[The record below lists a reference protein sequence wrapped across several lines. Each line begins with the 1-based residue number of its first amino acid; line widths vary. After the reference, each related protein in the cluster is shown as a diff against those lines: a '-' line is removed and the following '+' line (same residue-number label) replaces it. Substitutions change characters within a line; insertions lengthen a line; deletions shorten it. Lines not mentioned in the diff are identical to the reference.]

1 MKDSS
6 MKNISYLL
14 LIGVIW
20 ITLSGCNKNASK
32 NAQPTFYRGADL
44 SFLHMM
50 EKAGAKYYDNGK
62 QENALK
68 IFKNHGLN
76 AVRLRLWY
84 HPRGGLNDLANTLI
98 MAKRIKDAGLQFVLD
113 FHYSDIWADPQK
125 QYKPKTWDSLSYPI
139 LKDSV
144 FAYTKRVINAFK
156 DENATPDIVQIGNEV
171 THGML
176 WPDGEVNGKY
186 NTPQQWD
193 NFTGLLKAG
202 IRGVESAVPSG
213 DTKIMIH
220 IDRGGDPAG
229 SQSFF
234 NQLKK
239 YNVKYDY
246 IGLSYYPWWHGP
258 LDSLKTTTTDLAR
271 RFHKP
276 IMVAETAY
284 PWTAKGMSDKGKENP
299 STLLKAYPATPQG
312 QLGFLKKVFSIVHH
326 IPDHLG
332 IGVLYWEPDP
342 VPINGHGNWTINSM
356 FNFKG
361 EALPS
366 ISVFEPEKNSQQ

>member
-1 MKDSS
+1 MKKIIFPIIIVGFL
-6 MKNISYLL
+6 MILF
-14 LIGVIW
+14 
-20 ITLSGCNKNASK
+20 GCNKPFPKK
-32 NAQPTFYRGADL
+32 NNLMFYRGADL

-50 EKAGAKYYDNGK
+50 EKSGAKYYDNGK
-62 QENALK
+62 QENALN

-76 AVRLRLWY
+76 TVRLRLWY

-98 MAKRIKDAGLQFVLD
+98 MAKRIKDDGLQFVLD
-113 FHYSDIWADPQK
+113 FHYSDYWADPQK
-125 QYKPKTWDSLSYPI
+125 QFKPKAWDSLSYPV

-144 FAYTKRVINAFK
+144 YAYTKRVITAFK
-156 DENATPDIVQIGNEV
+156 NENATPDIVQIGNEV
-171 THGML
+171 TNGML
-176 WPDGEVNGKY
+176 WPDGEVSGKY
-186 NTPQQWD
+186 NTSAQWSK
-193 NFTGLLKAG
+193 FTDLIKAG
-202 IRGVESAVPSG
+202 IKGVKKDDPSG
-213 DTKIMIH
+213 NIKIMIH
-220 IDRGGDPAG
+220 IDRGGDPEG
-229 SQSFF
+229 SQYFF
-234 NQLKK
+234 NKMNK
-239 YNVKYDY
+239 YHVNYDY

-258 LDSLKTTTTDLAR
+258 LDSLVTTTTDLAR

-284 PWTAKGMSDKGKENP
+284 PWTTEGMSDKGTENP
-299 STLLKAYPATPQG
+299 SSLLKAYPATPQG
-312 QLGFLKKVFSIVHH
+312 QLDFLKKVFSIVHN

-366 ISVFEPEKNSQQ
+366 MSVFEPEKKSQQ